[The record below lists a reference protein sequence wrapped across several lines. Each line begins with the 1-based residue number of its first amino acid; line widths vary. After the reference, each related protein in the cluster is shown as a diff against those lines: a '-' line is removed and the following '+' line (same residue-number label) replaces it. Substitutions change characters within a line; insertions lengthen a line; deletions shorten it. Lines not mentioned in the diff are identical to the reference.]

1 MRRDRVISNR
11 LYSRLDRDQAFMVS
25 WIWRYSRNAGLAM
38 RRLKSGTNT
47 RTGEPLK
54 PTTLRYYEN
63 QMKDQLA
70 SAKRA
75 AEDFRKRRRELR
87 ATKQYQMELR
97 ARYLTDMENQ
107 EHQAGVIQ
115 FPLSRRLAEIAAA
128 SN

>member
-1 MRRDRVISNR
+1 
-11 LYSRLDRDQAFMVS
+11 MVS